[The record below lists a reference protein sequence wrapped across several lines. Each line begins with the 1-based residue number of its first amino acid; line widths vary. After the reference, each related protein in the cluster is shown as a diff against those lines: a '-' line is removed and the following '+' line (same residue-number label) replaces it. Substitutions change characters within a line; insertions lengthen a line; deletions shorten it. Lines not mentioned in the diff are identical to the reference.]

1 LALDRAKVR
10 VHSYA
15 CSRGQTGPGLLGALG
30 NVTGAIKEKLTLGG
44 GNGAPEQPHGVRLG
58 GDDERAAK
66 ERAAEKAASVYFE
79 EKDRALRERA
89 AERVDRCVEKC
100 VEGCAGSTCAHR
112 HGKM

>member
-1 LALDRAKVR
+1 MICMRCREQA
-10 VHSYA
+10 
-15 CSRGQTGPGLLGALG
+15 GPGLLGALG
-30 NVTGAIKEKLTLGG
+30 NVTGAIKDKLTMGDH
-44 GNGAPEQPHGVRLG
+44 GAAGQHDVRLG

-89 AERVDRCVEKC
+89 AERVDRCVDKC

-112 HGKM
+112 PGKM